1 MIFLPISTLRWPIN
15 LAEACCSS
23 NYKVM
28 GVLGKKMGLIIC
40 EYAHFFIKLKDER
53 ES

>member
-1 MIFLPISTLRWPIN
+1 
-15 LAEACCSS
+15 
-23 NYKVM
+23 
-28 GVLGKKMGLIIC
+28 MGLIIC